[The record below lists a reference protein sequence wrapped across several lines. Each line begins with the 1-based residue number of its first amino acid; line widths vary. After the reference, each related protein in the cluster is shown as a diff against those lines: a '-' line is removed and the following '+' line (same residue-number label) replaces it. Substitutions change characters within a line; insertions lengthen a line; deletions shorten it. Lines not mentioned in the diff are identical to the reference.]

1 MRVQHSKTDQLGA
14 GADVVLPFGSH
25 ADVCPVRALEVWRA
39 ASGVEAG
46 ALFRSVDR
54 HGRVGGRLDGR
65 DVAHTLKALVARA
78 GIASALLLGHSLRAT
93 LATTA
98 ALVGR
103 SDRAIMLQGRWK
115 SRTMVDRYVRTADA
129 WRENAAAGLL

>member
-1 MRVQHSKTDQLGA
+1 MGA
-14 GADVVLPFGSH
+14 TS
-25 ADVCPVRALEVWRA
+25 RAPSRRWP
-39 ASGVEAG
+39 
-46 ALFRSVDR
+46 
-54 HGRVGGRLDGR
+54 
-65 DVAHTLKALVARA
+65 RA
-78 GIASALLLGHSLRAT
+78 GIASTLVSGHSLRAG

-98 ALVGR
+98 ALAGR